1 MVRIDRNQRT
11 LHLFDCAGVG
21 ATLVAAARA
30 QGLPWGFLP
39 ARDTSRD
46 CTGLRGKAVR
56 VQGIAR
62 WTVQRWSL
70 TLRAELLHIH
80 FGTRVD
86 IAARWPR
93 RPFVVHFHGTDIRDF
108 YQDPRQRPK
117 IQWGAD
123 NAQAVFYATPDLA
136 EYALQARSDARYLP
150 NPVDLAEL
158 PAWRP
163 APEPRVLFASRWGA
177 AKGGAAQLELASK
190 LARALQGTDIKLQG
204 LDWGENAA
212 QATAL
217 GVELVPVMSK
227 AAYLHWLAQAHTVV
241 GQSTGLLGMSELQ
254 AMAIGVPTASNVR
267 PGLYPGT
274 VPVVGTGSLD
284 EQVDSI
290 VAAAKD
296 AREVSA
302 RLDAR
307 AWVAEH
313 HDPDRIVKE
322 LSAVYSSLARAKRQG
337 AS

>member
-1 MVRIDRNQRT
+1 MVRTDPNKRT
-11 LHLFDCAGVG
+11 LHVFDCAGVG
-21 ATLVAAARA
+21 ATLVTAARA

-46 CTGLRGKAVR
+46 GLGLRGKAMR
-56 VQGIAR
+56 LQGVAR
-62 WTVQRWSL
+62 WTAQRWSL
-70 TLRAELLHIH
+70 TLPAELLHIH

-86 IAARWPR
+86 IATRWPR

-123 NAQAVFYATPDLA
+123 SAQAVFYATPDLA
-136 EYALQARSDARYLP
+136 EYALRARPDARYLP
-150 NPVDLAEL
+150 NPVELSEL
-158 PAWRP
+158 PDWCP
-163 APEPRVLFASRWGA
+163 APEPLVVFASRWGA
-177 AKGGAAQLELASK
+177 AKGGTEQLELATK
-190 LARALQGTDIKLQG
+190 LADALQGTGIRLQG

-212 QATAL
+212 RAAEL

-227 AAYLHWLAQAHTVV
+227 AAYLQWLAQASTVV

-254 AMAIGVPTASNVR
+254 AMAIGVPTASNVQS
-267 PGLYPGT
+267 GLYPGT
-274 VPVVGTGSLD
+274 VPVLGTGSID

-296 AREVSA
+296 PWTISA
-302 RLDAR
+302 RLNAR

-313 HDPDRIVKE
+313 HDPGKIVKE
-322 LSAVYSSLARAKRQG
+322 LSAVYSSLPWRKR
-337 AS
+337 